1 MRLVDK
7 LRQVVRTAVA
17 DLFSEETETAAP
29 DPTAALLKETQY
41 HLDGLRG
48 ELVRAIARQKRA
60 ETAWRV
66 AAAQGQLDADELQT
80 RYESYAQTVASLQA
94 DIERLQ
100 QRLQAVRQ
108 RHGSLAEREESVE
121 TVTRLQQIRR
131 DLDKTAE
138 SMHTELDDRQEEIA
152 QREDHV
158 AAYEELEEIKRRL
171 QS

>member
-7 LRQVVRTAVA
+7 LRAVVKTAVS
-17 DLFSEETETAAP
+17 DLFSEETETAVP
-29 DPTAALLKETQY
+29 DRTAQLIKQTQT
-41 HLDGLRG
+41 HLTHLHG
-48 ELVRAIARQKRA
+48 ELAQAVARQKRA

-66 AAAQGQLDADELQT
+66 AQAQGQPDADELKA
-80 RYESYAQTVASLQA
+80 RYEQYALAAASLQA
-94 DIERLQ
+94 DVERLQ

-108 RHGSLAEREESVE
+108 RHVGLDDREDSVE
-121 TVTRLQQIRR
+121 TMERLQQIRR

-138 SMHTELDDRQEEIA
+138 SLHSELDDRQEGIA

-158 AAYEELEEIKRRL
+158 AAREEIDEIKRRL

>member
-7 LRQVVRTAVA
+7 LRQVVKMAVA
-17 DLFSEETETAAP
+17 DLFSEETKTAAP
-29 DPTAALLKETQY
+29 DPTAALLKEIQLQ
-41 HLDGLRG
+41 LDRLRN
-48 ELVRAIARQKRA
+48 ELAWAIARQKRA

-66 AAAQGQLDADELQT
+66 AAAHSQPDADELQT
-80 RYESYAQTVASLQA
+80 RCESYAQAVASLQA

-100 QRLQAVRQ
+100 QRLWAVRQ
-108 RHGSLAEREESVE
+108 RHGALDEREESVE
-121 TVTRLQQIRR
+121 TMARLQRIRR

-138 SMHTELDDRQEEIA
+138 SLHTELDDRQEEIA

-158 AAYEELEEIKRRL
+158 AAYEEIEEIKRRL